1 MSQLTLDSALAK
13 QLHAFREVV
22 ELRDPA
28 GNLVGRFVPAELAEY
43 EAVEPPI
50 DEAEMKRREKSN
62 KWHTTDEV
70 LAHLQRLEN

>member
-13 QLHAFREVV
+13 QLHAFQDVV

-28 GNLVGRFVPAELAEY
+28 GNLLGRFVPADLAEY
-43 EAVEPPI
+43 ERVEPPI
-50 DEAEMKRREKSN
+50 DEVELQRREKSA

-70 LAHLQRLEN
+70 LAHLQSLE

>member
-13 QLHAFREVV
+13 QLHALQDIV

-28 GNLVGRFVPAELAEY
+28 GNLLGRFVPADIADY
-43 EAVEPPI
+43 ERVEPPI
-50 DEAEMKRREKSN
+50 DEEEMLRREKST

-70 LAHLQRLEN
+70 LAHLQTLE